1 MQVITRICDTWRSIR
16 REDVLPSVSV
26 SNTASIRRDRW
37 LRSTQR
43 YICFDER
50 IMDKLRRGRIPKQIG
65 GRTDDVRSL
74 EDSNR
79 THLISGSSLSTE
91 SAATVMIRSPKD
103 SRGGLQPAARRRGW
117 DGAGNDVRECGFVT
131 P

>member
-1 MQVITRICDTWRSIR
+1 MVGY
-16 REDVLPSVSV
+16 EAP
-26 SNTASIRRDRW
+26 
-37 LRSTQR
+37 QR
-43 YICFDER
+43 YVCFDDR
-50 IMDKLRRGRIPKQIG
+50 IIDSLPRGRFSKRIS

-91 SAATVMIRSPKD
+91 SAATVMTRSPKD
-103 SRGGLQPAARRRGW
+103 SPGGLQSAAWG
-117 DGAGNDVRECGFVT
+117 GAGTVVCEYGLVA